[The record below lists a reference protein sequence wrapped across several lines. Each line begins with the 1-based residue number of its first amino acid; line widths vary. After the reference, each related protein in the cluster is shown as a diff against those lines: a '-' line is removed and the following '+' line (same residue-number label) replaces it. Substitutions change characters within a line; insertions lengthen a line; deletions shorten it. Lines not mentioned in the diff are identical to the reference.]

1 MRRFW
6 IAAAFLAASAI
17 SVSAQSLSD
26 LNIEMHGYA
35 TQGFLYTNQ
44 NNIFSTNSSEG
55 SPAWDE
61 AVLNV
66 TAVPTAK
73 LRVGVQARYFLLGN
87 YGNKVS
93 LDWAAA
99 DYKVDDRFGVRFGK
113 VKTPI
118 GLLNEVQDLDPVYIW
133 SLLPQ
138 SVYPI
143 LSRNST
149 LTHYGGVAYGTF
161 DLGKRGGDVDY
172 RFFGGE
178 QLISSDDP
186 SIQEGQASSG
196 VSLPNGWGG
205 TMYGATVQ
213 WKTPLKG
220 VMVGVSNIVFPTT
233 WSSLAVYQG
242 VNGTQSTPPSTSQ
255 WYFFRYDKKKIM
267 VAYEYSRQQYEGDTE
282 FPDSPVSTYRSDPR
296 TWYAMASYKF
306 TDKFTLGAYDSQ
318 LVDRQLPLGDGR
330 FSKDWTVSARYDFNQ
345 YLYAKA
351 EQHFIDGVNL
361 GFDETMNPNGPLP
374 TTRLTILKM
383 GVSF

>member
-1 MRRFW
+1 MRKLL
-6 IAAAFLAASAI
+6 IALAIMAGSASAI
-17 SVSAQSLSD
+17 CAQSLAD

-66 TAVPTAK
+66 SAVPTPK
-73 LRVGVQARYFLLGN
+73 LRLGVQARYFLLGN
-87 YGNKVS
+87 YGNAIT

-99 DYKVDDRFGVRFGK
+99 DYRVDDRLGVRFGK

-138 SVYPI
+138 SVYPL

-149 LTHYGGVAYGTF
+149 LTHYGGVGYGTF
-161 DLGKRGGDVDY
+161 ELGERGGDVDY

-178 QLISSDDP
+178 QLIGPNDP
-186 SIQEGQASSG
+186 SILQGQESSG
-196 VSLPNGWGG
+196 ISLPNGWSG
-205 TMYGATVQ
+205 TMYGETLE
-213 WKTPLKG
+213 WKTPLHG
-220 VMVGVSNIVFPTT
+220 LMVGASNMAFPTT
-233 WSSLAVYQG
+233 WSSEAIYQG
-242 VNGTQSTPPSTSQ
+242 IAGTQTSPPSTSQ
-255 WYFFRYDKKKIM
+255 WYFARYEKKKVM
-267 VAYEYSRQQYEGDTE
+267 VAYEYSRQQYQGSTQ
-282 FPDSPVSTYRSDPR
+282 FPGVPTSTYRTDPR
-296 TWYAMASYKF
+296 EWYAMATYKLREKL
-306 TDKFTLGAYDSQ
+306 TVGAYDAQ
-318 LVDRQLPLGDGR
+318 LVDRQQALGPAR
-330 FSKDWTVSARYDFNQ
+330 YSKDWTASGRYDFNQ

-351 EQHFIDGVNL
+351 EQHFINGTNL
-361 GFDETMNPNGPLP
+361 GFDQTMNPNGLLP
-374 TTRLTILKM
+374 ATRLTILKL